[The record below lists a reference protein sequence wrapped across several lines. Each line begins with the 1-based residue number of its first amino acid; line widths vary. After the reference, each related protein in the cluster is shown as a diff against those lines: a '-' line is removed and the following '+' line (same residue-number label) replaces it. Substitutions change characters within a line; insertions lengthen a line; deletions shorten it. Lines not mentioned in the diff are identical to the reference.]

1 MNKRFL
7 LGDAEVANFIVNG
20 FHLIQTHLPSE
31 LNKSIASQLDIL
43 EYNPGDAITD
53 VIPGLIRVIEDEQV
67 QGALVSLLGNE
78 FELQGHRHWHC
89 KPPHSKHMN
98 WHQDGIN
105 NRDTF
110 INRFLALYY
119 PTDITADMG
128 PTIIVPGTQFRN
140 APTDRMAH
148 YTNIRG
154 QVPLIVK
161 AGTVA
166 LTHYDLWHGTAANI
180 SSQKRHMIKFLL
192 RRTKK
197 NDKPSWDHDPE
208 NLGKATDWD
217 SRAKAE
223 DPNNILSFSNPL
235 QVSQTDHYKERE
247 IRKKNWNYL
256 LGNI

>member
-1 MNKRFL
+1 MNKQFL

-20 FHLIQTHLPSE
+20 FHLIQPDLPRE

-43 EYNPGDAITD
+43 DYNPGDAITD
-53 VIPGLIRVIEDEQV
+53 VIPDLMKVIENEHV

-89 KPPHSKHMN
+89 KPPHSKHMK
-98 WHQDGIN
+98 WHQDGMN
-105 NRDTF
+105 NRNTF

-166 LTHYDLWHGTAANI
+166 LTHYDLWHGTAANTTNK
-180 SSQKRHMIKFLL
+180 KRHMIKFLL
-192 RRTKK
+192 RRTKQ

-208 NLGKATDWD
+208 NLRKATDWD